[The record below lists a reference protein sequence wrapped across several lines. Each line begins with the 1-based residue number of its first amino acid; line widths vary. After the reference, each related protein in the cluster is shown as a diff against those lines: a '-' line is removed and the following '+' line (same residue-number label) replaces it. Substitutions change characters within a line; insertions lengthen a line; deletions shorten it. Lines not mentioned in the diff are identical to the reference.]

1 MLFSKRDIIR
11 LLVPLVVEQMLAVT
25 IGVAD
30 TVMVA
35 YVGEATVSGVSLV
48 DSINMLII
56 QVFAALATG
65 GAIVVAQ
72 YIGRGDRNRAK
83 EAARQLFFVVTA
95 IGVAVSLVC
104 SIWRIELLRLVYK
117 TVEPAVMEAS
127 QEYFLLIAASYPAF
141 AIYNAGAALFRAQGN
156 SRVSM
161 MTALMMNILNI
172 GGNAIFLFVFDM
184 GAFAVGLGTMLGR
197 VAGAAV
203 MLWLIRKPGNLVSVE
218 HFLPYR
224 FEKKMVA
231 TILRI
236 GVPTGMENGMF
247 QFGKLLVAGLVSSFG
262 TAAISA
268 NAVSNSISNFACI
281 PGQAVG
287 LAMITVVGQCIGAG
301 EYGQARTYTKRL
313 LGMAYLFGGSLN
325 VLMILL
331 MKPMVTFFP
340 LSPEALRL
348 GYICATM
355 HAAAWLVFWPTAFV
369 LPNGLRAAGDV
380 KFTMG
385 VSVIIMWT
393 CRIGLS
399 YVYGVWLGLGLIGV
413 WLAMISDWVVRT
425 AVYLWRFHGE
435 LWLRHH
441 VV

>member
-1 MLFSKRDIIR
+1 MFSRKDLTR
-11 LLVPLVVEQMLAVT
+11 LLIPLVIEQTLAVT

-35 YVGEATVSGVSLV
+35 YLGEATVSGVSLV
-48 DSINMLII
+48 DSINVLII

-72 YIGRGDRNRAK
+72 YIGKNQPDRACD
-83 EAARQLFFVVTA
+83 AARQLFFVVTA
-95 IGVAVSLVC
+95 IGVGVSLVC
-104 SIWRIELLRLVYK
+104 SIWRVPLLRLVYR

-127 QEYFLLIAASYPAF
+127 QEYFLLIAASYPFF

-161 MTALMMNILNI
+161 LTALLMNILNI
-172 GGNAIFLFVFDM
+172 GGNAIFLFCFQM

-197 VAGAAV
+197 FAGAAV
-203 MLWLIRKPGNLVSVE
+203 MVWLIRKPGQMVSIE
-218 HFLPYR
+218 HFRPLR
-224 FEKKMVA
+224 FEGKIVS

-236 GVPTGMENGMF
+236 GIPTGMENGMF

-281 PGQAVG
+281 PGTAVG

-301 EYGQARTYTKRL
+301 AYDQARSYTKKL
-313 LGMAYLFGGSLN
+313 LGISYLLGGSLN
-325 VLMILL
+325 LLILIF
-331 MKPMVTFFP
+331 MKPLVSFFP
-340 LSPEALRL
+340 LSEEALHL
-348 GYICATM
+348 GYLCASI
-355 HAAAWLVFWPTAFV
+355 HAAAWLVFWPTAFT

-380 KFTMG
+380 RFTMG
-385 VSVIIMWT
+385 TSVVIMWS

-399 YVYGVWLGLGLIGV
+399 YVYGVWFGMGVIGV
-413 WLAMISDWVVRT
+413 WLAMVSDWVVRT
-425 AVYLWRFHGE
+425 VVYLWRFRGNR
-435 LWLRHH
+435 WLQHH
-441 VV
+441 VIE

>member
-1 MLFSKRDIIR
+1 MFSKKDITR
-11 LLVPLVVEQMLAVT
+11 LLIPLVIEQTLAVT

-48 DSINMLII
+48 DTINMLII

-72 YIGRGDRNRAK
+72 YIGRNDRERAQ

-95 IGVAVSLVC
+95 IGIIVSLVC
-104 SIWRIELLRLVYK
+104 SIWRVELLRLVYR
-117 TVEPAVMEAS
+117 TVDPAVMEAS

-161 MTALMMNILNI
+161 MTALMMNVLNI
-172 GGNAIFLFVFDM
+172 GGNALFLFVFHM
-184 GAFAVGLGTMLGR
+184 GAFAVGLGTMIGR
-197 VAGAAV
+197 VAGAVV
-203 MLWLIRKPGNLVSVE
+203 MILLIRRPGNLIAVP
-218 HFLPYR
+218 HFLPFR
-224 FEKKMVA
+224 FERKMVT

-247 QFGKLLVAGLVSSFG
+247 HFGKLLVAGLISSFG

-268 NAVSNSISNFACI
+268 NAVANSISNFACI

-301 EYGQARTYTKRL
+301 EQGQARTYTKRL
-313 LGMAYLFGGSLN
+313 LAMAYLIGGSLN
-325 VLMILL
+325 FLLILG
-331 MKPMVTFFP
+331 MKPMVGFFP

-348 GYICATM
+348 AYITATM
-355 HAAAWLVFWPTAFV
+355 HAAGWIFFWPTAFT

-380 KFTMG
+380 RFTMTA
-385 VSVIIMWT
+385 SVIIMWV
-393 CRIGLS
+393 CRIGMS
-399 YVYGVWLGLGLIGV
+399 YVLGVGFGLGLIGV
-413 WLAMISDWVVRT
+413 WIAMVSDWVVRT

-435 LWLRHH
+435 RWLQHH